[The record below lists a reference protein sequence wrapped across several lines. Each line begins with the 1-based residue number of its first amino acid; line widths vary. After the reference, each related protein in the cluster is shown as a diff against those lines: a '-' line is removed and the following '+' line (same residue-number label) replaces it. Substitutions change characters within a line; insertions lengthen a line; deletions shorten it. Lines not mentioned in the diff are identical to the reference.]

1 MPYILVR
8 SKLNLQDPRKTFDIA
23 PVLADNVSSMC
34 LTFIDFQDTE
44 ELGLAINKV
53 MKEKLTRSELINPE
67 LEHSKKYKTYECKYP
82 PHVVLNELEIHAGC
96 QVVAASSIG
105 ETIVWTLHS
114 VPRRAETEGNR

>member
-8 SKLNLQDPRKTFDIA
+8 SKLNLQDPRKTFDTA
-23 PVLADNVSSMC
+23 PVLAGDVNSMC

-44 ELGLAINKV
+44 ELGFAINKV
-53 MKEKLTRSELINPE
+53 ISEKLTRSEKIKQH
-67 LEHSKKYKTYECKYP
+67 EHSKKYETYQCKYP
-82 PHVVLNELEIHAGC
+82 PHVVLNELEIHAGY

-114 VPRRAETEGNR
+114 VPRRAETESNR